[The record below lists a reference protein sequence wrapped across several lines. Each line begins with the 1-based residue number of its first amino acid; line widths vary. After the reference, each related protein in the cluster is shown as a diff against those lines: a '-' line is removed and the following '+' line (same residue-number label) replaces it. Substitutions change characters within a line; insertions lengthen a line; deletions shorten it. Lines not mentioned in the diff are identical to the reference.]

1 MALTPASATPTSSA
15 AHLVGATGPTRTMA
29 PARRS
34 GLPILTATLAET
46 RIGTAIA
53 CFYIAAII
61 LLVGALA
68 PTLKSVNLGAY
79 LSSPVGQALIGSK
92 VGAAALRTFTGYL
105 SVEFYSVW
113 FGLFFGGFLA
123 FISGGIVARPVEDG
137 TIELALAR
145 PFSRRRFYLER
156 CGALLVVGLIMS
168 VWALAAVWV
177 DTSIFTGVQVD
188 WHWLLL
194 TQLAGGAFLAFTLG
208 LGAVISAFSNVA
220 RTAGS
225 VAIGVLVLG
234 YLLNSLAGLSDRLTW
249 MTYLSPFHYAQL
261 SAILVQHQITWWHLV
276 LLTGLGVAGVIA
288 GLIVFERRDLAP

>member
-1 MALTPASATPTSSA
+1 MARTAPSTTAAVPVRRGAATPAT
-15 AHLVGATGPTRTMA
+15 A

-34 GLPILTATLAET
+34 GLPILSGTLAET

-53 CFYIAAII
+53 CFYITAII

-68 PTLKSVNLGAY
+68 PSLKAVNLGAY
-79 LSSPVGQALIGSK
+79 LSSAVGRALIGSQ

-113 FGLFFGGFLA
+113 FGLFFGGYLA
-123 FISGGIVARPVEDG
+123 FIAAGIVARPIEDG

-156 CGALLVVGLIMS
+156 CGALLLVGLLMS

-177 DTSIFTGVQVD
+177 DTRLFSGTNVD
-188 WHWLLL
+188 WSWLLR
-194 TQLAGGAFLAFTLG
+194 TQLAGGAFLVLALG
-208 LGAVISAFSNVA
+208 LGALISAFSSVA

-225 VAIGVLVLG
+225 MAIGVLVLG
-234 YLLNSLAGLSDRLTW
+234 YLLNSLATLSDRLTW
-249 MTYLSPFHYAQL
+249 LSYLSPFHYAQL
-261 SAILVQHQITWWHLV
+261 SAILVQHQITWWHLA
-276 LLTGLGVAGVIA
+276 LLGGLGLAGVVAGL
-288 GLIVFERRDLAP
+288 LIFERRDLAL

>member
-1 MALTPASATPTSSA
+1 
-15 AHLVGATGPTRTMA
+15 MA

-34 GLPILTATLAET
+34 GLPLLTATLAET

-61 LLVGALA
+61 LLVGALV
-68 PTLKSVNLGAY
+68 PSLKAVNLGAY
-79 LSSPVGQALIGSK
+79 LTSSVGRALIGSN
-92 VGAAALRTFTGYL
+92 VGARALQTFAGYL

-113 FGLFFGGFLA
+113 FGLFFGGYLA
-123 FISGGIVARPVEDG
+123 FAAGGIVARPIEDG

-156 CGALLVVGLIMS
+156 SGALLLVGLIMS

-177 DTSIFTGVQVD
+177 DTFIFAGAHVEWRWVV
-188 WHWLLL
+188 L
-194 TQLAGGAFLAFTLG
+194 TQLAGGAFLVFALG
-208 LGAVISAFSNVA
+208 LGAVISACSNVA

-225 VAIGVLVLG
+225 AAIGLLVLG
-234 YLLNSLAGLSDRLTW
+234 YLLNSLAGLSNRLTW
-249 MTYLSPFHYAQL
+249 MSHLSPFHYAQL

-276 LLTGLGVAGVIA
+276 LLSGLGVSGAIA
-288 GLIVFERRDLAP
+288 GLIVFERRDLAA